1 MRVGIM
7 ICSRYEEE
15 CERFVSSRDN
25 LIVDFVSK
33 LAQIMVI
40 VKNISKKSGR
50 ILHLGEHFKCI
61 NHFVKIQHYQ

>member
-1 MRVGIM
+1 M
-7 ICSRYEEE
+7 

-40 VKNISKKSGR
+40 VKNISKNR
-50 ILHLGEHFKCI
+50 GEFCI
-61 NHFVKIQHYQ
+61 